1 MTAVFFTTSCTTV
14 QWSDSSEDVDLL
26 ETVYRFLIDE
36 YEPADP
42 IFLSIGFD
50 RQRRVYKDPPVAVF
64 ARLTDIRLRLRPAS
78 EVERTEV
85 GVVEKESGRQAMVL
99 FVGIKHRSRDGVLLE
114 CGHYKNMEHASGAM
128 YMAVRSEG
136 RWTLIPAGGVWVSQ
150 GQPYKNSKNINVQV
164 AKSSLFN
171 YDRIN
176 N

>member
-1 MTAVFFTTSCTTV
+1 MIFLTTSCTTV
-14 QWSDSSEDVDLL
+14 QWSESKEDVDLL

-64 ARLTDIRLRLRPAS
+64 AHLTDLGLRLRPAS
-78 EVERTEV
+78 DVGQTDV
-85 GVVEKESGRQAMVL
+85 GVVEKESGKQVIL
-99 FVGIKHRSRDGVLLE
+99 FYVVIIRRSVDGVLLE
-114 CGHYKNMEHASGAM
+114 CGHRKNMEHASGAK

-136 RWTLIPAGGVWVSQ
+136 RWTLIPAGGVWLSQ

-164 AKSSLFN
+164 AKSSLFSYN
-171 YDRIN
+171 
-176 N
+176 